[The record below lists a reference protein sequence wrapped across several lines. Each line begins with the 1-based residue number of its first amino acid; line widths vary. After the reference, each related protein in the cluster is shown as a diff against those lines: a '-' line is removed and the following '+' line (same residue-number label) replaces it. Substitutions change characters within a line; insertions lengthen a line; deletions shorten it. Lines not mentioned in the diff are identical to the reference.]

1 MKALGRPVLPF
12 RGRNRAY
19 PWPRFN
25 WNPFE
30 EEEIEGRCFESAKIV
45 GAEIRGKYAG
55 NANVEGK
62 FPPLPS
68 VISERDFVRCVWEM
82 TRGRKAIDDARE
94 FRSNGSSMSH
104 ERSRFNW
111 NR

>member
-1 MKALGRPVLPF
+1 MHTPGLVLIGIRSRRRRSRADASSRKLLGPKFEGNTREMQTWRENFLLSP
-12 RGRNRAY
+12 RSSRN
-19 PWPRFN
+19 
-25 WNPFE
+25 
-30 EEEIEGRCFESAKIV
+30 GD
-45 GAEIRGKYAG
+45 
-55 NANVEGK
+55 
-62 FPPLPS
+62 L
-68 VISERDFVRCVWEM
+68 VRCVWEM